1 VTRAESPASVRTLPV
16 AICFFLS
23 GAAALILQVLWTRM
37 LGHVFGATALAVSTT
52 LTVFMAGLALGSHLG
67 GKRAPTLKRPLLA
80 FAVLETAVGLY
91 GLLVPTLLDL
101 LPVVQRSVGLE
112 LGFWGYAVFRF
123 LMVAVVLALPTTAM
137 GATLPILAQGV
148 VERSERMA
156 AQVGALYAANT
167 FGAVAGAFMAGFWLI
182 PTYGIEATVY
192 LAAAIDLTVA
202 LLVVGLFSVGGRAL
216 LVKRVKAP
224 GADEILERLE
234 PQHHLPVSPG
244 VERVTLLVF
253 AASGAAAMA
262 LEVLWTRAVGV
273 VIGASTYSFTLILTT
288 FLVGLAVGAAVTSAV
303 VERLAQPVRALAWV
317 EATVGATAIVA
328 SVLIDRVPFWL
339 LSTAQRPG
347 VTMDQVYVT
356 NFVIAA
362 AITFP
367 STLALGAVM
376 PLVVRILAPSGQD
389 QAGRVVGR
397 AYTLNTLGAIVGS
410 FAGGFIILPLLG
422 VERGL
427 YGAALLS
434 LALGV
439 ALAWAGRVDRRGLTA
454 ALVAGVLV
462 VVLMPGWDVRRWTA
476 GMFRMYLAKSVFSD
490 GWQPYGKV
498 VYHRDGI
505 VTTVTV
511 EQQDDGVG
519 VSLKVNGKVDASDI
533 GDMPTQVLSGL
544 LPVLLHEDPKSALVI
559 GYGSGVTPGAV
570 LKAPVDE
577 VRVAEIEDAV
587 YEASNTHFGHVNGLP
602 GNDPRCRLMVDDG
615 RNFLLTRQDTYDLII
630 SEPSNPWM
638 SGAASLF
645 TQDFFR
651 IALARLNE
659 GGVFLQWLQLYE
671 LDPANIHALIRT
683 FHSVFPYVLVF
694 TPDPTSNDTF
704 LLGARHPL
712 RLSKARV
719 QAALRDPRLIP
730 ELTRAKVDDP
740 DDFLGLFLMG
750 SDEVGPFVGEG
761 PINTDDNALIEYAAP
776 KDLLTYAIRDARI
789 PFLDAVEGHRLE
801 MLPKYFEGWTF
812 EGPDLAR
819 MAQGL
824 LRQGRLMD
832 AQTFTAAAEEAGQD
846 MTRVRR
852 LIEYVDENDDEPVVV
867 ANPDTQ
873 GDDVYARAVLD
884 MMNGNER
891 DALARLDGKEGTE
904 NQSLAH
910 RFLYAYLCYRNQ
922 RLGDAEYLI
931 ERVVTD
937 ETFVAENPST
947 LYYAG
952 RIAMYAG
959 RFEEGLGYLER
970 FDDSRLSETATV
982 AAP

>member
-1 VTRAESPASVRTLPV
+1 MPV
-16 AICFFLS
+16 AVCFFLS

-67 GKRAPTLKRPLLA
+67 GKRAPKLKRPLLA
-80 FAVLETAVGLY
+80 FAVLETAVGAY
-91 GLLVPTLLDL
+91 GLAVPTMFEL
-101 LPVVQRSVGLE
+101 LPAVQRSVGLE
-112 LGFWGYAVFRF
+112 LGFWGYALFRF
-123 LMVAVVLALPTTAM
+123 VMVAVILALPTTAM

-156 AQVGALYAANT
+156 AQVGTLYAANT
-167 FGAVAGAFMAGFWLI
+167 FGAVAGAFAAGFWLI
-182 PTYGIEATVY
+182 PELGIETTVY

-202 LLVVGLFSVGGRAL
+202 VLVVTLFSVGGRAL
-216 LVKRVKAP
+216 LLRRVGER
-224 GADEILERLE
+224 GADEVLEELE
-234 PQHHLPVSPG
+234 PQPHLPVTPA
-244 VERVTLLVF
+244 VERATLFVF

-288 FLVGLAVGAAVTSAV
+288 FLVGLAVGAAVTSAF
-303 VERLAQPVRALAWV
+303 VERLKTPVRALAWV
-317 EATVGATAIVA
+317 EAAVGLTAIVA

-339 LSTAQRPG
+339 LSTAQAPG
-347 VTMDQVYVT
+347 VTMDRVYVT
-356 NFVIAA
+356 NFFIAA
-362 AITFP
+362 AVTFP

-376 PLVVRILAPSGQD
+376 PLVVRILAPSGESE
-389 QAGRVVGR
+389 AGRVVGR
-397 AYTLNTLGAIVGS
+397 AYALNTLGAIVGS

-427 YGAALLS
+427 YGAALVS

-439 ALAWAGRVDRRGLTA
+439 GLAWAAGVDRKRLTA
-454 ALVAGVLV
+454 TLVAAVLV

-476 GMFRMYLAKSVFSD
+476 GMFRMYLAKSVFSE

-544 LPVLLHEDPKSALVI
+544 LPVILHSGPKSALVI

-570 LKAPVDE
+570 LKVDVE
-577 VRVAEIEDAV
+577 QLRVAEIEDAV
-587 YEASNTHFGHVNGLP
+587 YEASNTLFSHVNGLP
-602 GNDPRCRLMVDDG
+602 GNDPRCRLVVDDG
-615 RNFLLTRQDTYDLII
+615 RNFLLTRQDTYDVII

-651 IALARLNE
+651 IAKARLNE

-704 LLGARHPL
+704 LVGAEHPL
-712 RLSKARV
+712 KLSRERL
-719 QAALRDPRLIP
+719 QTFLRDPKLGP
-730 ELTRAKVDDP
+730 ELARAKVDDP
-740 DDFLGLFLMG
+740 DDFFGLFLMG

-789 PFLDAVEGHRLE
+789 PFLEAVEGHRLE
-801 MLPKYFEGWTF
+801 MTRKYFEGWRF
-812 EGPDLAR
+812 DGPELAR
-819 MAQGL
+819 LAQAL
-824 LRQGRLMD
+824 LRQGRLVD
-832 AQTFTAAAEEAGQD
+832 AAAFANAAEEAGED
-846 MTRVRR
+846 VARLRR
-852 LIEYVDENDDEPVVV
+852 LIEYLDENDDEPVVV
-867 ANPDTQ
+867 ANTDTK
-873 GDDVYARAVLD
+873 GDELYARAVLD

-891 DALARLDGKEGTE
+891 DALARLDSKEGSE

-922 RLGDAEYLI
+922 RLGDAEFLI
-931 ERVVTD
+931 ERVVDD
-937 ETFVAENPST
+937 ETFVANNPSV

-952 RIAMYAG
+952 RVAMYSG
-959 RFEEGLGYLER
+959 RFEDGVGYLER
-970 FDDSRLSETATV
+970 FDDARLSETATV